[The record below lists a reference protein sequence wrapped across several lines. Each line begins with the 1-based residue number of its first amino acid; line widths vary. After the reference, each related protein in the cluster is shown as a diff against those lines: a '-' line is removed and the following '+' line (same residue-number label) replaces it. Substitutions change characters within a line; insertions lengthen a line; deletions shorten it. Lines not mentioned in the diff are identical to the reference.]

1 MQELGLKRRG
11 TAMNENELLADVA
24 TKVADMYD
32 AALADPSPPSGA
44 AFGER
49 VANMLAEDWGGI
61 NIYIPKGKNRR
72 LRQRNAQLWQSSQV
86 TTFPNWHANSAF
98 PNSEPMPSSPKNEPV
113 AGYGRARC
121 PAYPWTFPTC
131 VKRKILRFRLTAEKE
146 DFLCSNV
153 FFPPVAGWPCAA

>member
-1 MQELGLKRRG
+1 MQEPGLKRRG

-72 LRQRNAQLWQSSQV
+72 LRQLASPFAPVISLLVNFITAGCPVDWNAGPHAHLWRV
-86 TTFPNWHANSAF
+86 RTVLCDIA
-98 PNSEPMPSSPKNEPV
+98 V
-113 AGYGRARC
+113 GYGR
-121 PAYPWTFPTC
+121 F
-131 VKRKILRFRLTAEKE
+131 
-146 DFLCSNV
+146 
-153 FFPPVAGWPCAA
+153 

>member
-72 LRQRNAQLWQSSQV
+72 LRQRNAQLWAEFTGDNISELARKFGLSEQRAYAIIAEERARRRLRQGTLPGVSLD
-86 TTFPNWHANSAF
+86 FPN
-98 PNSEPMPSSPKNEPV
+98 V
-113 AGYGRARC
+113 R
-121 PAYPWTFPTC
+121 
-131 VKRKILRFRLTAEKE
+131 
-146 DFLCSNV
+146 
-153 FFPPVAGWPCAA
+153 